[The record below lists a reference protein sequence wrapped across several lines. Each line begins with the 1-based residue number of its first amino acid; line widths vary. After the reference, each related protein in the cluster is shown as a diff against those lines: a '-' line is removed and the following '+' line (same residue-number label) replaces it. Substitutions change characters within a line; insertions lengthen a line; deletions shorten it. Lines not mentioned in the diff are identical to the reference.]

1 MEDEVVIIEV
11 EPKITGFDNFDC
23 EPGTTSAICNYEKEL
38 YEVNQPVTCRPT
50 YLAIRG
56 RGGNHVQLL
65 FEIDQVKS
73 IFEKGQIVPK
83 GKPIK
88 GIIFLQLND
97 KSPTSNII
105 WYTSFRTLLTHNST
119 EEFVEEKSKPF
130 TRVIV
135 AENRKILC
143 NGYSCNHIAYCK
155 FFNHSPSAIL
165 KTEGQSFELR

>member
-11 EPKITGFDNFDC
+11 EPKITGFDTFDC
-23 EPGTTSAICNYEKEL
+23 EPGTTSAKCNYEKEL
-38 YEVNQPVTCRPT
+38 YEVNQPVTRRPT

-97 KSPTSNII
+97 KSSTSNII

-119 EEFVEEKSKPF
+119 DEFIEEKSKPI

-135 AENRKILC
+135 AEDHKILC
-143 NGYSCNHIAYCK
+143 NGYSCNHIIYCK
-155 FFNHSPSAIL
+155 FFNHSQNLIIKSSEA
-165 KTEGQSFELR
+165 KD